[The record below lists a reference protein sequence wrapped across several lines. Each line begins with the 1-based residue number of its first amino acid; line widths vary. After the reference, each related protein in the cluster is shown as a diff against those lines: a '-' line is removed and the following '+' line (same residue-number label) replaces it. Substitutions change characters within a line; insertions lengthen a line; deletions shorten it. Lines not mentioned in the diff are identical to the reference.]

1 MSYYIALPLLLL
13 LAATEASVLPLFRVA
28 GMQPNI
34 VLVLLVVWLMV
45 RGANEAF
52 VLIPAGGLLLG
63 LVDAAPLGTAL
74 LALAP
79 LAVLHELRGA
89 RLRESG
95 VVLTLLFTVL
105 ATLAYHIT
113 YLLVFTVQGDNGSW
127 IAAMTRVILPTAF
140 LNALLVLPLYSIIWL
155 ASADLRRAA
164 FA

>member
-1 MSYYIALPLLLL
+1 MTYYIALPLLVL
-13 LAATEASVLPLFRVA
+13 LAAAEASVLPLFRVS
-28 GMQPNI
+28 GVQPNV
-34 VLVLLVVWLMV
+34 VLVLLVAWLMV

-52 VLIPAGGLLLG
+52 VLNPAGGLLLG

-95 VVLTLLFTVL
+95 LALTLLFTLV
-105 ATLAYHIT
+105 ATVVYHLT
-113 YLLVFTVQGDNGSW
+113 YLLLFTVQGESGSW
-127 IAAMTRVILPTAF
+127 PA
-140 LNALLVLPLYSIIWL
+140 ALLRVVLPSAVLNGFVVLPLYVFIWL
-155 ASADLRRAA
+155 SSGDLRRAA